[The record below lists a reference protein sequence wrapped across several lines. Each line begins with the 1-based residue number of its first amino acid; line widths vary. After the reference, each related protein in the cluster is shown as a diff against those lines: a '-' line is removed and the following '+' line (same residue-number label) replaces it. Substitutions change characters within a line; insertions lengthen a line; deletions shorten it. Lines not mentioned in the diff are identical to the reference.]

1 MQRIAIARAIVNKP
15 RILLL
20 DEPLS
25 ALDLKLRKKMRLEL
39 KELQQKLGIT
49 FIFVTHDQEEAMVMS
64 DTIIVMNGGKIQQIG
79 RPEDIYNTPTNRF
92 VASFIGEANIIPGV
106 YSDKRR
112 LTMLNKT
119 FKVSSLDLEVGDKV
133 YIIVEKEDFDVA
145 PLESA
150 KLIGHVRSVK
160 FQVNSYIMDVE
171 VNGTVIHVSSEDKF
185 SVGDEIGFTISPN
198 NIYVESITEK
208 KEKFLLTMMELIFLK
223 VALLARM
230 SLIFL
235 AQILILILQ
244 HLNQV
249 SMLMQL

>member
-1 MQRIAIARAIVNKP
+1 
-15 RILLL
+15 
-20 DEPLS
+20 
-25 ALDLKLRKKMRLEL
+25 
-39 KELQQKLGIT
+39 
-49 FIFVTHDQEEAMVMS
+49 
-64 DTIIVMNGGKIQQIG
+64 
-79 RPEDIYNTPTNRF
+79 
-92 VASFIGEANIIPGV
+92 
-106 YSDKRR
+106 
-112 LTMLNKT
+112 MLNKT